1 MMRRT
6 LWTVWGAVVLA
17 LAGCASGPLV
27 DNPVLGGPDA
37 PAEGEQ
43 NPMYLPLGP
52 TRESYFKVFDCALST
67 LYDFGFVIAEHDV
80 FEGRIET
87 QPRIAPGILRPLRP
101 GSPSLYD
108 RLLETAQTYR
118 HRATVLI
125 NPADNGG
132 YWIKV
137 TVYKELED
145 LPRPSR
151 ALMGSANFRTDN
163 NVERKYEVVDP
174 TLLESSWIPR
184 GEDVDIEQQLLCRL
198 KQCR

>member
-6 LWTVWGAVVLA
+6 LWTVWTAAALA

-27 DNPVLGGPDA
+27 DNPVLTGA
-37 PAEGEQ
+37 AVPAECEA

-67 LYDFGFVIAEHDV
+67 LNDFGFVIAEQNT

-101 GSPSLYD
+101 GSPSFAD

-137 TVYKELED
+137 TVFKELED
-145 LPRPSR
+145 LPRPTRSVIG
-151 ALMGSANFRTDN
+151 AANFRVDN

-184 GEDVDIEQQLLCRL
+184 GEDIDIEQQLLCRL

>member
-6 LWTVWGAVVLA
+6 LWTVWTAAALA

-27 DNPVLGGPDA
+27 DNPALTGAAV
-37 PAEGEQ
+37 PAEREA

-67 LYDFGFVIAEHDV
+67 LHDFGFVIAEQNA

-87 QPRIAPGILRPLRP
+87 QPRVAPGIFRPLRP
-101 GSPSLYD
+101 GSPSFAD

-132 YWIKV
+132 YWVKV

-145 LPRPSR
+145 LPKPTR
-151 ALMGSANFRTDN
+151 AILGAANFRADN
-163 NVERKYEVVDP
+163 SVERKYEVVDP

-184 GEDVDIEQQLLCRL
+184 GEDIDIEQQLLCRL